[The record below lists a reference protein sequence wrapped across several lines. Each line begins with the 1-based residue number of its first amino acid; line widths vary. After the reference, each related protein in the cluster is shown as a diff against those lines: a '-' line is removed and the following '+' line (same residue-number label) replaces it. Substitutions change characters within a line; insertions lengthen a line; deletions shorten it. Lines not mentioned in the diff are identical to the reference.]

1 MLLVTLIVTQ
11 REIFNM
17 ATWRPIKRF
26 TCLIVSVVHSCIH
39 RRFYVSLLF
48 GPRVDSQ
55 EILKITVFRTDSQT
69 TGGTNIWFV
78 VIVKIIYF
86 IDTRIVFFSVHVD
99 FFFFLVSWC
108 KAWKRESLRVW
119 ESRKFG
125 KLLEDRSRWRVYA
138 RGSEG
143 FLVTDLTSSNR
154 KIKITANSQKTDFT
168 HRLTIDLLSSN
179 LSLRTPLY

>member
-1 MLLVTLIVTQ
+1 
-11 REIFNM
+11 M

-39 RRFYVSLLF
+39 GRLYVSLLF
-48 GPRVDSQ
+48 GPRVDAQ
-55 EILKITVFRTDSQT
+55 EIFKITVFRTDSQT

-86 IDTRIVFFSVHVD
+86 IDARIVFFGVHVG
-99 FFFFLVSWC
+99 FFFRSAGARPGRE
-108 KAWKRESLRVW
+108 KAWGSG
-119 ESRKFG
+119 KFG
-125 KLLEDRSRWRVYA
+125 KLLEDTSRWRVYA

-143 FLVTDLTSSNR
+143 FLVIDLTSSNR
-154 KIKITANSQKTDFT
+154 KIKMTANSQKTDFT

>member
-99 FFFFLVSWC
+99 FFSFWWAGARPGNEKAWGSGKVENSENSWKIGAGGEYMRAAPKVSWLQTSHHLTA
-108 KAWKRESLRVW
+108 KS
-119 ESRKFG
+119 
-125 KLLEDRSRWRVYA
+125 KLLPIH
-138 RGSEG
+138 
-143 FLVTDLTSSNR
+143 R
-154 KIKITANSQKTDFT
+154 KQIS
-168 HRLTIDLLSSN
+168 HID
-179 LSLRTPLY
+179 

>member
-39 RRFYVSLLF
+39 GRLYVSLLF
-48 GPRVDSQ
+48 EPRVDAQ
-55 EILKITVFRTDSQT
+55 ETFKIIVFRTDSQT
-69 TGGTNIWFV
+69 TGGINWFV
-78 VIVKIIYF
+78 VIVKIINF
-86 IDTRIVFFSVHVD
+86 IDARIVFFSVHVD
-99 FFFFLVSWC
+99 FFFFSVSWC
-108 KAWKRESLRVW
+108 KAWKREILRVW
-119 ESRKFG
+119 ESWKFV
-125 KLLEDRSRWRVYA
+125 KLLEDTSWWRVYA

-143 FLVTDLTSSNR
+143 FLVTDLTSSNC
-154 KIKITANSQKTDFT
+154 KIKMSANSQKTGFT